1 MLLFLPY
8 IFTLVHIFMQP
19 TAMLFSSSKTGHY
32 AHILTSGL
40 LGDVVVNQLT
50 PPDPAVIQQWG
61 SMIIQFL
68 VAAVTIWATIRKALQ
83 KPEEVLKVPA
93 GTVAAVA
100 APAAATVSIQ
110 PAPTTLPDA
119 PAE

>member
-1 MLLFLPY
+1 
-8 IFTLVHIFMQP
+8 
-19 TAMLFSSSKTGHY
+19 MLFSSSKTGHY

-68 VAAVTIWATIRKALQ
+68 VAAVTIWATVRKALQ
-83 KPEEVLKVPA
+83 KPESVVKVPA
-93 GTVAAVA
+93 DVVPVIAAAVVPSA
-100 APAAATVSIQ
+100 VVMPAADAT
-110 PAPTTLPDA
+110 
-119 PAE
+119 AE